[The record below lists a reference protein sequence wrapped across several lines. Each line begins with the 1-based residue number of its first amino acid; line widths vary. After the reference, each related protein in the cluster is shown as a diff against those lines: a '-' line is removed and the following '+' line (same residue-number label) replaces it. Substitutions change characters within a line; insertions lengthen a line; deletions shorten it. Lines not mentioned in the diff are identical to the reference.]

1 MPDMAQTDRL
11 LIALA
16 QLDPTVGDVDGNL
29 GKARAARA
37 RAAQLGAVISKHPK
51 CGVRNT
57 TPRPSA

>member
-37 RAAQLGAVISKHPK
+37 QAALLGADP
-51 CGVRNT
+51 
-57 TPRPSA
+57 